1 MIPTQDEFADARRQ
15 MMRALAVL
23 TLPAMQENTLHAR
36 NLMFRTEELMKAMD
50 DYFADREPPSLRLV
64 SDD

>member
-1 MIPTQDEFADARRQ
+1 
-15 MMRALAVL
+15 MRALAVL